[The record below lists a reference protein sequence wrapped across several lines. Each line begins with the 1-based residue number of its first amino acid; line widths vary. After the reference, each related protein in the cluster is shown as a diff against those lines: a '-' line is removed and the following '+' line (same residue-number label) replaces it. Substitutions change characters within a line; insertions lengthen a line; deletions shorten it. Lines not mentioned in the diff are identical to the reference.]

1 MRAKVQLQG
10 PPDTVRLAG
19 GLGPGM
25 FAPEH
30 ERNIF
35 CTGRAINGQ
44 VALGAPLHKVRDAD
58 LKRFH
63 ENALGCEIGERP
75 ART

>member
-1 MRAKVQLQG
+1 
-10 PPDTVRLAG
+10 
-19 GLGPGM
+19 M
-25 FAPEH
+25 FGPEH

-63 ENALGCEIGERP
+63 ENALGLKS
-75 ART
+75 RTTGPEL